1 MSDTKGL
8 IEFRGSYVLPIER
21 AVEIMKLLSDA
32 EAYESKWNSGKDGGA
47 SFYTHHIYAPKPDR
61 LSLSLM
67 PNGTY
72 AMYKA
77 AGKPNED

>member
-1 MSDTKGL
+1 MSDTKAL
-8 IEFRGSYVLPIER
+8 LEFRGNYVLPVEK
-21 AVEIMKLLSDA
+21 AVEIMRLLNDS
-32 EAYESKWNSGKDGGA
+32 EMYEHKWHSGKDGGA
-47 SFYTHHIYAPKPDR
+47 SFYTHHIYAPKHGD

-77 AGKPNED
+77 AGNPRED

>member
-1 MSDTKGL
+1 MSDTKAL

-21 AVEIMKLLSDA
+21 AVEVLRLLS
-32 EAYESKWNSGKDGGA
+32 ECESYEQKWHSGKDGGA
-47 SFYTHHIYAPKPDR
+47 SFYTHHVYTPKSGG

-67 PNGTY
+67 PNSTY

-77 AGKPNED
+77 AGNPNED